1 MFHFRTQGY
10 NGYAVKYSSFFDNR
24 LACAAS
30 ANFGLVGNGRLYILG
45 LTPGELLG
53 RNVCRFDT
61 QDGLFDVTWS
71 EIHENQLVVASGD
84 GSIKLFDIMVKDSFP
99 IQNWQEHQREV
110 FSVSWNLVDKNTF
123 CSSSWDGTVKIWSPI
138 HPTSLLT
145 LPTNSCTYSS
155 AFSPHSTHLV
165 SCVSS
170 DSFLRIFDLRIPQ
183 ATPLPP
189 STAQPVPAKP
199 AIQIHVPGNAELLT
213 HDWNKYRP
221 EVLATGGVDKV
232 IRVFDVRGATG
243 SGMANSGM
251 GAGLGGANVISE
263 LRGHEYAIRKLCWSP
278 HWAGVLM
285 SGGYD
290 MSIRI
295 WEDGWGGGMGAG
307 GLGAVG
313 GGMKGGMSGGGG
325 RLLGVMD
332 KHTEFVA
339 GLDWCLFGGE
349 GWAASAGWDEGVWV
363 WDANQ
368 VVAGMRR

>member
-1 MFHFRTQGY
+1 MFHYRTQGY

-45 LTPGELLG
+45 LTPGGIVGEKW
-53 RNVCRFDT
+53 FDT
-61 QDGLFDVTWS
+61 QDGLFDLTWS

-84 GSIKLFDIMVKDSFP
+84 GSVKLFDIMVKDSFP

-243 SGMANSGM
+243 S
-251 GAGLGGANVISE
+251 VSE
-263 LRGHEYAIRKLCWSP
+263 LRGHEYAIRKVCWSP

-295 WEDGWGGGMGAG
+295 WEDGCGGGMG
-307 GLGAVG
+307 
-313 GGMKGGMSGGGG
+313 GGMSGGGG

-339 GLDWCLFGGE
+339 GLGWCLFGGG